1 MIPITHKELVQ
12 IAYKWLLNRQPTC
25 GVAFRELVSVNREI
39 PDAIGFTSWTSIL
52 VECKV
57 SRADFLKDKKKAH
70 RLTGKGMGRHRYYM
84 CPAGLIK
91 KEEVPEGWGLL
102 YVTEKRRVMVHHC
115 PYSKTAESNI
125 LHGGFERDLHA
136 ENQLMY
142 TALRRLHIR
151 NRIEEIYNSD
161 LV

>member
-25 GVAFRELVSVNREI
+25 GVAFRELRSMSSEV
-39 PDAIGFTSWTSIL
+39 PDAIGFTSGYSIL
-52 VECKV
+52 VECKA

-70 RLTGKGMGRHRYYM
+70 RLTGKGMGTFRYYM
-84 CPAGLIK
+84 CPAGMIK
-91 KEEVPEGWGLL
+91 ENEVPENWGLL
-102 YVTEKRRVMVHHC
+102 YVTEKRRVLIQKC
-115 PYSKTAESNI
+115 PYRRGHFSNI
-125 LHGGFERDLHA
+125 LTGGFERDMKS
-136 ENQLMY
+136 EIEIMY

-151 NRIEEIYNSD
+151 NRIEEIYNPD